1 MIVKKEFL
9 NRLKDFGL
17 NSYEAKIWSAL
28 LSRGV
33 STAGELSDIAA
44 VPRSRSYDVL
54 ESLERKGFIITKL
67 GKPFKYLAVSPS
79 EAIERVK
86 KNIKKDAEKSV
97 ELIDDIK
104 TTDFL
109 KELNVL
115 HSQGVETFD
124 PTEMT
129 GYIKTRDGIY
139 DHIEK
144 MVNNA
149 SSSII
154 LAFSA
159 TELSQRPSLT
169 DALMKAN
176 ERNVDVKLLIS
187 NKDSKEIPTAL
198 KQLKLSN
205 PKKLCS
211 NRKNRFVIAD
221 DRELLILMQD
231 EDKIHAAYDTGI
243 WFNSS
248 FFINSLSDMFNH
260 TWEKSEKL

>member
-9 NRLKDFGL
+9 NKLKDFGL

-79 EAIERVK
+79 EVIERVK
-86 KNIKKDAEKSV
+86 KNIKEDADKSV
-97 ELIDDIK
+97 KLIDDIK

-109 KELNVL
+109 KELNLL

-129 GYIKTRDGIY
+129 GYIKTRESIY
-139 DHIEK
+139 DHMEK
-144 MVNNA
+144 MINNA
-149 SSSII
+149 NSSII
-154 LAFSA
+154 VAFSA
-159 TELSQRPSLT
+159 EELSEKSTLMT
-169 DALMKAN
+169 ALKNAN
-176 ERNVDVKLLIS
+176 ERGVDVKLLIS
-187 NKDSKEIPTAL
+187 GKGRYTETFKELNLNNPIR
-198 KQLKLSN
+198 LS
-205 PKKLCS
+205 PD
-211 NRKNRFVIAD
+211 RKNRFLIAD
-221 DRELLILMQD
+221 DKELLILMQD
-231 EDKIHAAYDTGI
+231 EMKIDAAYDTGV
-243 WFNSS
+243 WVN
-248 FFINSLSDMFNH
+248 
-260 TWEKSEKL
+260 